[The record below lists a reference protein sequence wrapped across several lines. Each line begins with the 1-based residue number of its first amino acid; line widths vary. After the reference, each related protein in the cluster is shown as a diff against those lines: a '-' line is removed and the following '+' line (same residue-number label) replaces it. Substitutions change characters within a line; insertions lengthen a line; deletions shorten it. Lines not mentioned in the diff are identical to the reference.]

1 MAVQKLTRPHWLMS
15 GGIIYLLSALHS
27 SRSAPQTPSAQPL
40 PTFTLRAT
48 GPQLPDTLIR
58 AIAQK
63 LPATR
68 LNRYDYPEAGV
79 FTAARIATVLCGRV
93 DDAYMKELVTHNG
106 LAWAN
111 LRKPLGSKVYDI
123 EWPACL
129 WVKKLQKKNNYIA
142 KPGDTL
148 SGIRY
153 RFTGVP
159 GTLESNAHFFG
170 LSGVGH
176 FDTLAIG
183 QSLTIPYVTHPTTFG
198 HVLDRA
204 TFEEVTKTAAEIS
217 PTGDPT
223 KYLHSQ
229 PLTSAGRIVT
239 SVQNNNRPANPT
251 ECDGVQ
257 GAPFNAAKVATAYS
271 FARDRAIAAN
281 ATRGPVS
288 LFVVDN
294 GFFGARPAAQPGEF
308 AFSKHFPRY
317 YFDTFKFGPGLGPT
331 FLATDVAAGE
341 DPTHKTVYPINFL
354 NGLTQADDLS
364 GHGTH
369 VTGLILGGPR
379 WSVYDDTVFGT
390 QPNSWVRIAELNIGR
405 GSADL
410 ILGAEQAISQK
421 VSLIATPSI
430 INMSISFVDSE
441 ADVPD
446 SFSFM
451 DGSGI
456 THAPLPHLYVV
467 AAGND
472 ESDAVNYFPAAL
484 GGGGNPSVLTV
495 AAIGAHGDL
504 THFTNKGVNVDVA
517 APGCNIESW
526 IDDSDTV
533 VALSGTS
540 QAAPTVS
547 FEAALIRSLTG
558 AAAPDL
564 KSRIIVSGDL
574 LNNGDDK
581 RLGTPVAINI
591 PKALYIFDDYVRYHA
606 PDGDHE
612 ALGLIRLLSGVSCQT
627 SGSLRGDL
635 VRAYKRQGD
644 RAFAF
649 YSHANG
655 SMIQIC
661 SALAPSPDAK
671 LTIRID
677 FNIVADSYVPAPRA
691 NLSIALSD
699 VYEVIRQ
706 GPPQQGR

>member
-1 MAVQKLTRPHWLMS
+1 VAVQKLARPHWLIS
-15 GGIIYLLSALHS
+15 GGIIYLLSALDS
-27 SRSAPQTPSAQPL
+27 SRGAPQMSAVQPQ
-40 PTFTLRAT
+40 PTITLRAT
-48 GPQLPDTLIR
+48 GPQLPDTLIL

-63 LPATR
+63 LPATH
-68 LNRYDYPEAGV
+68 LNRYDYPEAGA
-79 FTAARIATVLCGRV
+79 FTAARIASVLCGRV
-93 DDAYMKELVTHNG
+93 DDAYMKELVNHNG
-106 LAWAN
+106 LASVN
-111 LRKPLGSKVYDI
+111 LAKPLGGRVYDI

-142 KPGDTL
+142 RPGDTL

-159 GTLESNAHFFG
+159 GTVESNVHFFG
-170 LSGVGH
+170 LSGEGRI
-176 FDTLAIG
+176 DTLAIG
-183 QSLTIPYVTHPTTFG
+183 QALTIPYVTHPTTFG
-198 HVLDRA
+198 HLLDRA
-204 TFEEVTKTAAEIS
+204 TFDEVTKTAAEIS
-217 PTGDPT
+217 PTGDAT
-223 KYLHSQ
+223 KYLLAQ
-229 PLTSAGRIVT
+229 PQIGAGRIVT
-239 SVQNNNRPANPT
+239 FVQNNNHPAKPT
-251 ECDGVQ
+251 ECDGVHK
-257 GAPFNAAKVATAYS
+257 APFDAAKVATAYS
-271 FARDRAIAAN
+271 FARDRSVAAN

-294 GFFGARPAAQPGEF
+294 GFFGARPGAQPGDF

-331 FLATDVAAGE
+331 FLASDVAVG
-341 DPTHKTVYPINFL
+341 DNPPSKTVYPINFL

-379 WSVYDDTVFGT
+379 WSAYGDVVFGT
-390 QPNSWVRIAELNIGR
+390 QTNSWVRIAELNIGR
-405 GSADL
+405 GSGDL
-410 ILGAEQAISQK
+410 ILGAEQAIAQK
-421 VSLIATPSI
+421 VSLIVTPSI

-451 DGSGI
+451 DGSAI

-472 ESDAVNYFPAAL
+472 ASDAINYFPAAL
-484 GGGGNPSVLTV
+484 GGSGNPSVVTV
-495 AAIGAHGDL
+495 AAIGANGDL
-504 THFTNKGVNVDVA
+504 THFTNKGINVDVA

-526 IDDSDTV
+526 IDDGDTV

-558 AAAPDL
+558 ATAPDL

-591 PKALYIFDDYVRYHA
+591 RKALYIFDDYVRYHA

-655 SMIQIC
+655 SMIQTC
-661 SALAPSPDAK
+661 PALPPSGDAK
-671 LTIRID
+671 LTIRAD
-677 FNIVADSYVPAPRA
+677 FNIVADSYVPASAA
-691 NLSIALSD
+691 NLTIALSD